1 MSTAINESEQ
11 NKGRI
16 TEFEPISEKQIE
28 YAKELVSGNHPLYDT
43 PPWKVLPILCFPQ
56 RICAKKRA
64 DKEQEDLLKANLL
77 PMKR

>member
-1 MSTAINESEQ
+1 
-11 NKGRI
+11 
-16 TEFEPISEKQIE
+16 
-28 YAKELVSGNHPLYDT
+28 VSGNHPLYDT